1 MPKLNASRIVN
12 LTYNNKSENAVNKIV
27 NETFEMDGEHT
38 LNLLRNGGGKTVQIQ
53 MLMSP
58 FVSAKYRNL
67 GSRTFED
74 YFTDEKN
81 LSPRTSLV
89 L

>member
-38 LNLLRNGGGKTVQIQ
+38 LNLLRNGGGKC
-53 MLMSP
+53 
-58 FVSAKYRNL
+58 
-67 GSRTFED
+67 
-74 YFTDEKN
+74 
-81 LSPRTSLV
+81 
-89 L
+89 